1 MKEKYYSMYK
11 KATDSNGE
19 THVVTVVGLL
29 EQKRERKPIEETI
42 PVYLTDKS
50 VVKGTIFYPSNKLL
64 SRRLTLGLSICHP
77 MDVFDKE
84 KGEEI
89 AKSRIKNGQSIGS
102 LETNDVTM
110 LTEDAILSEIFVKLM
125 YITDNIDKY
134 IS

>member
-1 MKEKYYSMYK
+1 
-11 KATDSNGE
+11 
-19 THVVTVVGLL
+19 
-29 EQKRERKPIEETI
+29 
-42 PVYLTDKS
+42 
-50 VVKGTIFYPSNKLL
+50 
-64 SRRLTLGLSICHP
+64 

-134 IS
+134 IN